1 MIREVRQ
8 PASASRCTF
17 SSTRATSA
25 AAAAAGGAAAASILL
40 ERRSGMSDLPSCS
53 GCGGSPAISMN
64 VGVISIFAPIAVSRV
79 PGMMPGPR
87 AKKGM

>member
-25 AAAAAGGAAAASILL
+25 AGGGAAAASILL